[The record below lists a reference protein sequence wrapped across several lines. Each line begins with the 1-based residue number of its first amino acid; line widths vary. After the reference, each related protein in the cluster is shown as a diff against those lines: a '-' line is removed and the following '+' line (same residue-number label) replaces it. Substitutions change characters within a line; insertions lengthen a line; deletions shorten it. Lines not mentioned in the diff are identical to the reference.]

1 MMHVDWTPFFTL
13 QGKIHTHQRYLTA
26 PIDSLIFILIFLIFF
41 FLRIKI
47 NSLKRKM
54 ETLYQ
59 THQND
64 VIFYGIIIIIIIIY
78 VKDLLNI

>member
-1 MMHVDWTPFFTL
+1 
-13 QGKIHTHQRYLTA
+13 
-26 PIDSLIFILIFLIFF
+26 
-41 FLRIKI
+41 
-47 NSLKRKM
+47 M

-78 VKDLLNI
+78 VKDLLNIWSTVIIAYLCLFDYIVILSILCSRFLY